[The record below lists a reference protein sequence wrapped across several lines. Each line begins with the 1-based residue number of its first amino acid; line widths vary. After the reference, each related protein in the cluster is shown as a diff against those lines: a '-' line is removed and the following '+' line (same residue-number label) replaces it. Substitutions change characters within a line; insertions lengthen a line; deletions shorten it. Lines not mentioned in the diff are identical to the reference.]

1 VIHVLLEP
9 SIFQL
14 VKHVLAIPKDLS
26 MLLVMKMEY
35 VPAKIIIPEINVK
48 IALQNITTLPT
59 PAILVSATKMVLL
72 IKTVMPME
80 NVHARKRLLVTN
92 VMLSNLE
99 TMTLKNQ
106 KNVIAM
112 WKVLKIILAMTKED
126 ATVDVMSK
134 ETNVMNVIQNIMVS
148 QYVMPVS
155 VMKMVPWM
163 ISAMKLANVHVK
175 KILQMTNAV
184 NVLKVSLD
192 IQIAKDVLVMQ
203 RDLKVLLATL
213 LENVHANLM
222 LSEMI
227 VTNVLK
233 DILASQI
240 AKLANVIWMDPKEKI
255 ATMLMANVLVK
266 NTLLEPSVTNV
277 RLVTA

>member
-1 VIHVLLEP
+1 
-9 SIFQL
+9 
-14 VKHVLAIPKDLS
+14 
-26 MLLVMKMEY
+26 
-35 VPAKIIIPEINVK
+35 
-48 IALQNITTLPT
+48 
-59 PAILVSATKMVLL
+59 
-72 IKTVMPME
+72 
-80 NVHARKRLLVTN
+80 
-92 VMLSNLE
+92 
-99 TMTLKNQ
+99 
-106 KNVIAM
+106 
-112 WKVLKIILAMTKED
+112 
-126 ATVDVMSK
+126 
-134 ETNVMNVIQNIMVS
+134 
-148 QYVMPVS
+148 
-155 VMKMVPWM
+155 MKMVPWM
-163 ISAMKLANVHVK
+163 ISAMKLANAHVK
-175 KILQMTNAV
+175 KISQMTNAV

-255 ATMLMANVLVK
+255 ATMLMANALVR